1 MDCERCGNHE
11 AEARYVEVQ
20 DGQKRSRWLCPE
32 CARAEGLQAPG
43 PVAPLEKGGGLNVFL
58 EPETPEPAEPAAAPC
73 PQCGTGIDRLHD
85 LGLLGCPRCYAHF
98 RVQLSPLLRRYHGA
112 TVHLGKAPRA
122 RGPQAALRLEIA
134 QVRSAL
140 ESAVAMEDFEQ
151 AATLRDRIAALQA
164 SLDEAAEPASEA
176 PREEG

>member
-1 MDCERCGNHE
+1 MDCERCGKHE

-32 CARAEGLQAPG
+32 CAQAEGLHAPA
-43 PVAPLEKGGGLNVFL
+43 PVAPLEKSGGLNVFL
-58 EPETPEPAEPAAAPC
+58 EPDTAEPADAPVEPC

-112 TVHLGKAPRA
+112 AVHLGKAPRA

-140 ESAVAMEDFEQ
+140 ESAVAVEDFEQ
-151 AATLRDRIAALQA
+151 AAALRDRITALQA
-164 SLDEAAEPASEA
+164 SLDEAGEAAAESS
-176 PREEG
+176 REDG